1 VGYIGSVGHVY
12 EYIPFHTSL
21 AVTSERH
28 WGALYVFDDALV
40 IVWQP
45 AIGIVRPGKPRD
57 LRHLD
62 TLPETAVTRDDI
74 TSKVPVLMAISEG
87 AVTRADGWERPAVAR
102 MRWSMVIE
110 TSAIIRATLTRRP
123 LLRRME
129 GTQLELHSTDGGA
142 GAFYVRRKVTRRVAE
157 LFQQALGER
166 FVDETI
172 R

>member
-1 VGYIGSVGHVY
+1 
-12 EYIPFHTSL
+12 
-21 AVTSERH
+21 
-28 WGALYVFDDALV
+28 
-40 IVWQP
+40 
-45 AIGIVRPGKPRD
+45 
-57 LRHLD
+57 
-62 TLPETAVTRDDI
+62 
-74 TSKVPVLMAISEG
+74 
-87 AVTRADGWERPAVAR
+87 